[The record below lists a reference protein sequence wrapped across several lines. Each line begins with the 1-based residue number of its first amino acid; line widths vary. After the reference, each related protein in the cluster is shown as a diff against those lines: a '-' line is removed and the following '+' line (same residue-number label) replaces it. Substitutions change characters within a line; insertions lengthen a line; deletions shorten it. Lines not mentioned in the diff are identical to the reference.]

1 MSTNFT
7 TLALHETARDYSNLL
22 MGVKGFCR
30 ETGGKLRFPVIC
42 APDTTPAFQIPT
54 VTATVLHEIQRM
66 KTSDFHFD
74 LPEELIARYPAAQ
87 RDQSRLLVLN
97 GQSGALQHKGFKDL
111 VSFVE
116 SGDLLVFN
124 NTRVIP
130 GRLYGRKESGG
141 KLELLIERV
150 TGERTALAHIR
161 ASKSPKAGSRLHLLR
176 ASGDEPRASCTMR
189 GRQGELF
196 ELDFEEPLL
205 PLLAAIGHMPLPPYI
220 DRADEALDEERYQ
233 TVYADKPGA
242 VAAPTAGLHFTPEI
256 LQKLANKGVNT
267 AYVTLHVGAG
277 TFQPVRV
284 ADIREHH
291 MHSEYLEVEESVC
304 DAIKQTRER
313 GGRVI
318 AVGTTSV
325 RSLETASRSGQIEP
339 YAGESD
345 IFIYPGY
352 RFRSVDILLTNFH
365 LPESTLIML
374 VSAFAGRDNVLKAYA
389 QAIAER
395 YRFFSYGDAM
405 LVFPHNQE
413 S

>member
-1 MSTNFT
+1 
-7 TLALHETARDYSNLL
+7 
-22 MGVKGFCR
+22 
-30 ETGGKLRFPVIC
+30 
-42 APDTTPAFQIPT
+42 
-54 VTATVLHEIQRM
+54 M
-66 KTSDFHFD
+66 KTSDFHFE
-74 LPEELIARYPAAQ
+74 LPEELIARYPTEK
-87 RDQSRLLVLN
+87 RDQSRLLVLE
-97 GQSGALQHKGFKDL
+97 GESGEVRHQAFGDL
-111 VSFVE
+111 VDFVRA
-116 SGDLLVFN
+116 GDLLVFN

-130 GRLYGRKESGG
+130 GRLYGHKESGG

-150 TGERTALAHIR
+150 TGEKTALAHIR
-161 ASKSPKAGSRLHLLR
+161 SSKSPKAGSRLHLVR
-176 ASGDEPRASCTMR
+176 TPGEEATAYCTML

-196 ELDFEEPLL
+196 ELAFDDALL
-205 PLLAAIGHMPLPPYI
+205 PLLDTLGHMPLPPYI

-242 VAAPTAGLHFTPEI
+242 VAAPTAGLHFTAEM
-256 LQKLANKGVNT
+256 LRRLADKGVNT

-291 MHSEYLEVEESVC
+291 MHSEYLEVDDGVC
-304 DAIKQTRER
+304 NAVRETRQR

-325 RSLETASRSGQIEP
+325 RSLETASCSGEIKP

-352 RFRSVDILLTNFH
+352 HFRSVDVLLTNFH

-374 VSAFAGRDNVLKAYA
+374 VSAFAGRDKVLNAYA

-405 LVFPHNQE
+405 LVFPQNQE
-413 S
+413 